1 MTPIT
6 TNRSYVHELPLCAWT
21 GWTCP
26 YLPFWL
32 VCKQCLSKV
41 KAVGFSNLVRK
52 NVAHLL
58 SNVRAIHAPR
68 IICLPK
74 SMPATEHKH
83 NHCLIVLM
91 RLQLEMPQC
100 CRLAKEQNKHQI
112 HLEKKKKKSPW
123 LSCKQAAGWSRFQ
136 IYGVQAPFD
145 FFFLIIFFLQC
156 SIIFYKA
163 VYSSHGSLDL
173 INIFQVRI

>member
-6 TNRSYVHELPLCAWT
+6 TNRSYVHKLPLCAWT
-21 GWTCP
+21 EQTCP

-41 KAVGFSNLVRK
+41 EVVRFSNLVRK
-52 NVAHLL
+52 NIAHLL
-58 SNVRAIHAPR
+58 STVRAIHALR

-83 NHCLIVLM
+83 NHSLIVLM
-91 RLQLEMPQC
+91 RLQLEMAQC

-112 HLEKKKKKSPW
+112 HLEKKN
-123 LSCKQAAGWSRFQ
+123 LHGFHVSRLQ
-136 IYGVQAPFD
+136 VDRD
-145 FFFLIIFFLQC
+145 FRFMV
-156 SIIFYKA
+156 YKI
-163 VYSSHGSLDL
+163 SFISFSL
-173 INIFQVRI
+173 